1 MNESSEKRLLAS
13 ALSTAMKRFSKIS
26 LKMYMERQAN
36 LWIKEFY
43 SKKKYPFSIA
53 KTKKTIYR
61 KVQSPSQVCKI
72 ETRCKSQVIVVP
84 VTTQAAKFAPAK
96 STM

>member
-1 MNESSEKRLLAS
+1 MNESSKKRLLAS

-61 KVQSPSQVCKI
+61 KVLSPSQVCKI
-72 ETRCKSQVIVVP
+72 ETRCKSQVIGVP
-84 VTTQAAKFAPAK
+84 VTTQAAKFVPAK
-96 STM
+96 SIM